1 MRKPR
6 GGKVTIAQIELSSVL
21 LAVSKSGVE
30 PGILMGQTQIF
41 VDDR

>member
-1 MRKPR
+1 M
-6 GGKVTIAQIELSSVL
+6 TMAQIAQLVKVPELSSVL

-30 PGILMGQTQIF
+30 PGILMGQHTHIF